1 MLNIY
6 LLNVFIHQV
15 LPRVRF
21 CSSCWAAIFEKKKW
35 HIPKVSLPF
44 NTFTLEENP
53 PLAHHLQLA
62 KKSKY
67 VVSSVSFMIKKK
79 KKTCLNII
87 LETVILL
94 WRDLGWVRQSS
105 YTLCYKS
112 NVVECEIQ
120 ERIIKHTDLCYSTFI
135 FEVFDTYIS

>member
-67 VVSSVSFMIKKK
+67 VVSSISFMIKKK
-79 KKTCLNII
+79 SLRYHTWDCFI
-87 LETVILL
+87 L

-112 NVVECEIQ
+112 NVVECGIQ
-120 ERIIKHTDLCYSTFI
+120 ERIIKHTDLCYCTFI
-135 FEVFDTYIS
+135 F